1 MRTTQRHITTLL
13 ASAALL
19 GLAACGGST
28 PTTTQPSVSAPQSTA
43 TSAAAQPSASAPQ
56 STVTSAAAQPGV
68 TSSAAPLATSAAET
82 QAAAT
87 SVSQANRPYAALPQS
102 RTPEGYYVLGNADA
116 PVTLTFYSDFL

>member
-1 MRTTQRHITTLL
+1 MIDSAKQKGASMRTIRRYITALL
-13 ASAALL
+13 ASGALL

-28 PTTTQPSVSAPQSTA
+28 PAATQPSAAAPQSTA
-43 TSAAAQPSASAPQ
+43 TIVATQPSA
-56 STVTSAAAQPGV
+56 
-68 TSSAAPLATSAAET
+68 TSSAAPSATSSTVVAT

-87 SVSQANRPYAALPQS
+87 TIAQANRPYAALPQS

>member
-19 GLAACGGST
+19 GLAACGGSR
-28 PTTTQPSVSAPQSTA
+28 PTTTQPSASAPQSTA
-43 TSAAAQPSASAPQ
+43 TSAAAQPSA
-56 STVTSAAAQPGV
+56 
-68 TSSAAPLATSAAET
+68 TSSAAPAATSAAET
-82 QAAAT
+82 ATTANTAA
-87 SVSQANRPYAALPQS
+87 QANRPYAALPQS